1 MINTIKLCRHKNS
14 LWKHV
19 SLIETEVL
27 SFDLDPGNGDGGYP
41 GWSRSGTMPKCNG
54 QIWWK
59 STDHHMTYA
68 GKFNTMPYL
77 IELRKLDNLCFLCFM
92 AVSATKDM
100 FTSILE
106 SKCTVTASQQSLRFR
121 DIFVVNIT
129 FWLLSAKLSSLIN
142 YGDSASQDNDSV

>member
-1 MINTIKLCRHKNS
+1 
-14 LWKHV
+14 
-19 SLIETEVL
+19 
-27 SFDLDPGNGDGGYP
+27 
-41 GWSRSGTMPKCNG
+41 
-54 QIWWK
+54 
-59 STDHHMTYA
+59 MTYA

-77 IELRKLDNLCFLCFM
+77 MELRKLDNLCFLCFM

-106 SKCTVTASQQSLRFR
+106 SKCTVTASQQSLRFP